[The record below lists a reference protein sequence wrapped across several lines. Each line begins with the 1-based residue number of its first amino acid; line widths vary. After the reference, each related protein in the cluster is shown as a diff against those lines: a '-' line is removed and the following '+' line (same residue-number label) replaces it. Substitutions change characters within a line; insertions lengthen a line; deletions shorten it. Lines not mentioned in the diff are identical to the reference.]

1 MIEINIT
8 NFLAQECMRDYSAS
22 VMEIGT
28 NAGADTWRA
37 SVENA
42 PDWNFLETPELIE
55 EFKSFV
61 IESGG
66 WDEEEVSLMTDC
78 HLQALCL
85 QWIAGDARD
94 CGADVSNPDWLAIR
108 ADQECGRVNSSIGP
122 GDNGQIY
129 WCPM

>member
-1 MIEINIT
+1 MLEINIT
-8 NFLAQECMRDYSAS
+8 AFLAVECMRDYSAS
-22 VMEIGT
+22 IAEIGIT
-28 NAGADTWRA
+28 AGADTWRA
-37 SVENA
+37 SLENA
-42 PDWNFLETPELIE
+42 PEWNFLKTPETIE

-94 CGADVSNPDWLAIR
+94 CGADVSSPDWGAIR
-108 ADQECGRVNSSIGP
+108 EAQESGRVSSSIGP
-122 GDNGQIY
+122 GDGGQVY
-129 WCPM
+129 WSA